1 MNTLAHL
8 YLSGDDPDLLL
19 GNFIGDSVRGDD
31 FLQLEYRVQQGVLLH
46 RKIDRFTDQHVI
58 FKHICSIM
66 RDGFGRYAPVVADV
80 FLDHF
85 LARDWE
91 RFNTY
96 SLKEYVQWA
105 QGLLA
110 PRIEG
115 CPERSRRY
123 FHYLSTTNTLVHYQS
138 IEGICSTLLQMS
150 KRTRFKSGME
160 NAKPVLTSC
169 YEELEEN
176 FEIFFPEVVEFASA
190 SISDL
195 TAPIQKLTKFSNPSQ
210 LTYPHIYK

>member
-46 RKIDRFTDQHVI
+46 RKIDRFTDQHAA

-66 RDGFGRYAPVVADV
+66 RDGFSRYAPVVADV

-91 RFNTY
+91 RFNTQP
-96 SLKEYVQWA
+96 LKEYVQWA

-110 PRIEG
+110 SRIEG

-123 FHYLSTTNTLVHYQS
+123 FHYLNKTNTLVQYQS
-138 IEGICSTLLQMS
+138 IDGICNTLSQMS

-160 NAKPVLTSC
+160 NAEPVLTNC
-169 YEELEEN
+169 YNELEEN
-176 FEIFFPEVVEFASA
+176 FEIFFPEVVKFAST

-195 TAPIQKLTKFSNPSQ
+195 TSPIQKSTELNHPSHAN
-210 LTYPHIYK
+210 YRHVYK

>member
-46 RKIDRFTDQHVI
+46 RSIDRFTDQHAV
-58 FKHICSIM
+58 FKHICSMM
-66 RDGFGRYAPVVADV
+66 RDGFSRYAPVVADV

-91 RFNTY
+91 RFNTQP
-96 SLKEYVQWA
+96 LKEYVQWA

-110 PRIEG
+110 SRID
-115 CPERSRRY
+115 RVSR
-123 FHYLSTTNTLVHYQS
+123 
-138 IEGICSTLLQMS
+138 
-150 KRTRFKSGME
+150 
-160 NAKPVLTSC
+160 A
-169 YEELEEN
+169 
-176 FEIFFPEVVEFASA
+176 
-190 SISDL
+190 
-195 TAPIQKLTKFSNPSQ
+195 IQKVFSLPENNEYAYAVSVNRRDLQ
-210 LTYPHIYK
+210 HTFANVQTNAFQVRNGKCGTGINELL

>member
-46 RKIDRFTDQHVI
+46 RSIDRFTDQHAV
-58 FKHICSIM
+58 FKHICSMM
-66 RDGFGRYAPVVADV
+66 RDGFSRYAPVVADV

-91 RFNTY
+91 RFNTQP
-96 SLKEYVQWA
+96 LKEYVQWA

-110 PRIEG
+110 SRIDR

-123 FHYLSTTNTLVHYQS
+123 FHYLRYNEYACAVSVNRRDLQYTFANVQTNAFQVRNGKCGT
-138 IEGICSTLLQMS
+138 GINELL
-150 KRTRFKSGME
+150 
-160 NAKPVLTSC
+160 
-169 YEELEEN
+169 
-176 FEIFFPEVVEFASA
+176 
-190 SISDL
+190 
-195 TAPIQKLTKFSNPSQ
+195 
-210 LTYPHIYK
+210 

>member
-80 FLDHF
+80 FLYHF
-85 LARDWE
+85 LARDLE

-123 FHYLSTTNTLVHYQS
+123 FHYLSTTNTLVNYQS

-160 NAKPVLTSC
+160 NAKSVLTSC